1 MPVFPCQWDGVKGR
15 RAISNILCYSLAMNR
30 LIACLMVALF
40 VNHANAEEAK
50 ITWPDCYCTDKTGQR
65 LELGDI
71 ICLSVGGRD
80 FMARCEMSLN
90 NPMWREVG
98 GACLSSKLLPQSSQQ
113 RFDTFAINAKI

>member
-1 MPVFPCQWDGVKGR
+1 
-15 RAISNILCYSLAMNR
+15 
-30 LIACLMVALF
+30 MVALF